1 MARKIIRRKAIG
13 TTRKKTKD
21 SFFIRKLKLF
31 GLIFGIILLL
41 FSVAYHYREGLAYYF
56 SFKTDKVLKEER
68 QQARKLAIIRNFQI
82 LSKHKN
88 KAIGIDVSEYQG
100 NINWQKVKWID
111 EVYEI
116 NFVLIRATA
125 GNDRVD
131 AQFEKNWENAKNK
144 KVIRGAYHYYRPNEN
159 SLEQAN
165 FFIKNVKLKKGDLP
179 PVLDIEKLPK
189 NQSLDSLKVGL
200 KRWLLRVEN
209 YYGVKPIIYSGDKYF
224 TTFLERQFSDYTF
237 WIANYSVFDEKID
250 KSWQFWQF
258 TENANVDGIKG
269 NVDLNIFN
277 GTKTQLKYLTIG
289 N

>member
-1 MARKIIRRKAIG
+1 MARKIIRRKANS

-21 SFFIRKLKLF
+21 SFFIRKLKIF
-31 GLIFGIILLL
+31 GLIFGIILFI
-41 FSVAYHYREGLAYYF
+41 FSIAYHYREGLAYYL
-56 SFKTDKVLKEER
+56 SYKTDKVLKEE

-100 NINWQKVKWID
+100 NINWQKVKLID

-131 AQFEKNWENAKNK
+131 DQFVKNWANAKSK
-144 KVIRGAYHYYRPNEN
+144 KMIRAAYHYYRPNEN
-159 SLEQAN
+159 SLEQAD
-165 FFIKNVKLKKGDLP
+165 FFIKTVKLKKGDLP

-200 KRWLLRVEN
+200 KRWLLKVQN
-209 YYGVKPIIYSGDKYF
+209 FYGVKPIIYSGDKYF
-224 TTFLERQFSDYTF
+224 TDFLEKQFSGYTF
-237 WIANYSVFDEKID
+237 WIANYSAFDEKID

-258 TENANVDGIKG
+258 TENANVEGIEG
-269 NVDLNIFN
+269 NVDLNIYN
-277 GTKTQLKYLTIG
+277 GTKNQLKYLTIG

>member
-1 MARKIIRRKAIG
+1 MARKIIRKKVNI
-13 TTRKKTKD
+13 TTRKKKKD
-21 SFFIRKLKLF
+21 SFLIRKLKLF

-56 SFKTDKVLKEER
+56 SYKTDKVLKQE
-68 QQARKLAIIRNFQI
+68 QKARKLAIIRNFQI

-131 AQFEKNWENAKNK
+131 AQFEKNWENAKSK
-144 KVIRGAYHYYRPNEN
+144 KMIRGAYHYYRPNEN

-165 FFIKNVKLKKGDLP
+165 FFIKRVKLKKGDLP

-224 TTFLERQFSDYTF
+224 TAFLEKQFSDYTF

-258 TENANVDGIKG
+258 TENAKVDGIKG

-277 GTKTQLKYLTIG
+277 GTKNQLKYLTIG

>member
-1 MARKIIRRKAIG
+1 VARKIIRKKVS
-13 TTRKKTKD
+13 TTARKKTKD
-21 SFFIRKLKLF
+21 SFLIRKLKLF

-68 QQARKLAIIRNFQI
+68 QARKLAIIRNFEI

-144 KVIRGAYHYYRPNEN
+144 KMIRGAYHYYRPNEN

-224 TTFLERQFSDYTF
+224 TTFLEKQFSDYTF

-277 GTKTQLKYLTIG
+277 GTKTQLKDLTIG

>member
-1 MARKIIRRKAIG
+1 MTKKIIRNKTN
-13 TTRKKTKD
+13 TTFRKKSKD
-21 SFFIRKLKLF
+21 SFLKRKLKTVTLVVIIMV
-31 GLIFGIILLL
+31 LIFSI
-41 FSVAYHYREGLAYYF
+41 VYHYRVGLAYYF
-56 SFKTDKVLKEER
+56 SYKTDKVLSKEKK
-68 QQARKLAIIRNFQI
+68 ARKLAIIRNFQI
-82 LSKHKN
+82 LEQHKN

-100 NINWQKVKWID
+100 NINWQKVKLID
-111 EVYEI
+111 DVYEI

-131 AQFEKNWENAKNK
+131 KQFAKNWENVKSKNR
-144 KVIRGAYHYYRPNEN
+144 IRGAYHYYRPNEN

-165 FFIKNVKLKKGDLP
+165 FFIKTVKLKKGDLP

-189 NQSLDSLKVGL
+189 NQSLDRLKVGL
-200 KRWLLRVEN
+200 KRWLGRVEK

-224 TTFLERQFSDYTF
+224 TDFLENEFSEYTF
-237 WIANYSVFDEKID
+237 WIANYSIFEEKINKD
-250 KSWQFWQF
+250 WQFWQF

-269 NVDLNIFN
+269 AVDLNIFN

>member
-1 MARKIIRRKAIG
+1 MARKIIKKKVNI
-13 TTRKKTKD
+13 TTRKKKKD
-21 SFFIRKLKLF
+21 SFLVRKLKLL
-31 GLIFGIILLL
+31 GLISGLIVFL

-56 SFKTDKVLKEER
+56 SYKTDKVLKQE
-68 QQARKLAIIRNFQI
+68 QKARKLAIIRNFQI

-100 NINWQKVKWID
+100 NIDWPKVKWID
-111 EVYEI
+111 DDYEI

-125 GNDRVD
+125 GNNRVD
-131 AQFEKNWENAKNK
+131 AQFEKNWENLKRK
-144 KVIRGAYHYYRPNEN
+144 KMICGAYHYYRPNEN
-159 SLEQAN
+159 SLQQAN

-224 TTFLERQFSDYTF
+224 TTFLEKQFSDYTF

-277 GTKTQLKYLTIG
+277 GTKNQLKYLTIG

>member
-1 MARKIIRRKAIG
+1 MARKIIRKKVYI
-13 TTRKKTKD
+13 TTRKKKKD
-21 SFFIRKLKLF
+21 SFLVRKLKLL
-31 GLIFGIILLL
+31 GIVFGIVLLL

-56 SFKTDKVLKEER
+56 SYKTDKVLKQE
-68 QQARKLAIIRNFQI
+68 QKARKLAIIRNFQI
-82 LSKHKN
+82 LSKYKN

-131 AQFEKNWENAKNK
+131 AQFEKNWDNAKSK
-144 KVIRGAYHYYRPNEN
+144 KMIRGAYHYYRPNEN

-165 FFIKNVKLKKGDLP
+165 FFIKRVKLKKGDLP

-224 TTFLERQFSDYTF
+224 TTFLEKQFSDYTF
-237 WIANYSVFDEKID
+237 WIANYSVFDEKIN

-277 GTKTQLKYLTIG
+277 GTKNQLKYLTIG

>member
-1 MARKIIRRKAIG
+1 MAKKSIRNKTNINY
-13 TTRKKTKD
+13 RKKAKD
-21 SFFIRKLKLF
+21 SFLKRKFKMFL
-31 GLIFGIILLL
+31 LISAIIALL

-56 SFKTDKVLKEER
+56 SYKTDKVLKQEQR
-68 QQARKLAIIRNFQI
+68 DRKLAIIRNFQI

-88 KAIGIDVSEYQG
+88 KAVGIDISEYHG
-100 NINWQKVKWID
+100 NINWQKVKMID
-111 EVYEI
+111 EIYEI

-125 GNDRVD
+125 GKDRVD
-131 AQFEKNWENAKNK
+131 GEFANNWKNVKAKK
-144 KVIRGAYHYYRPNEN
+144 MIRGAYHYYRPNEN

-165 FFIKNVKLKKGDLP
+165 FFIKTVKLKKGDLP
-179 PVLDIEKLPK
+179 PVLDIEKLPR
-189 NQSLDSLKVGL
+189 NQSLDSLQIGL
-200 KRWLLRVEN
+200 KRWLLKVEN
-209 YYGVKPIIYSGDKYF
+209 FYGVKPIIYSGDKYF
-224 TTFLERQFSDYTF
+224 TDFLEKQFSGYTF
-237 WIANYSVFDEKID
+237 WIANYSIFDENID

>member
-1 MARKIIRRKAIG
+1 VARKIIRKKVN
-13 TTRKKTKD
+13 TTARKKKKD
-21 SFFIRKLKLF
+21 SFLVRKLKIF
-31 GLIFGIILLL
+31 GLVLGIVLLF

-56 SFKTDKVLKEER
+56 SYKTDKVLKQE
-68 QQARKLAIIRNFQI
+68 QKARKLAIIRNFQI

-100 NINWQKVKWID
+100 NIYWQKVKCID

-125 GNDRVD
+125 GKDRVD
-131 AQFEKNWENAKNK
+131 AQFERNWENVKSK
-144 KVIRGAYHYYRPNEN
+144 KMIRGAYHYYRPNEN
-159 SLEQAN
+159 SLQQAN

-189 NQSLDSLKVGL
+189 NQPLDSLKVGL

-209 YYGVKPIIYSGDKYF
+209 YYSVKPIIYSGDKYF
-224 TTFLERQFSDYTF
+224 TTFLEKQFSDYTF

-277 GTKTQLKYLTIG
+277 GTKTQLKDLTIG

>member
-1 MARKIIRRKAIG
+1 MARKIIRKKVN
-13 TTRKKTKD
+13 TTARKKKKD
-21 SFFIRKLKLF
+21 SFLIRKLKLF

-56 SFKTDKVLKEER
+56 SYKTDKVLKQE
-68 QQARKLAIIRNFQI
+68 QKARKLAIIRNFQI

-131 AQFEKNWENAKNK
+131 AQFEKNWDNAKSK
-144 KVIRGAYHYYRPNEN
+144 KMIRGAYHYYRPNEN

-165 FFIKNVKLKKGDLP
+165 FFIKRVKLKKGDLP

-209 YYGVKPIIYSGDKYF
+209 YYGIKPIIYSGDKYF
-224 TTFLERQFSDYTF
+224 TTFLEKQFSDYTF

-258 TENANVDGIKG
+258 TENAKVDGIKG

-277 GTKTQLKYLTIG
+277 GTKNQLKYLTIG

>member
-13 TTRKKTKD
+13 PARKKKKD
-21 SFFIRKLKLF
+21 SFLVRKLKLF
-31 GLIFGIILLL
+31 GLVLGIVLLL

-56 SFKTDKVLKEER
+56 SYKTDKVLKHE
-68 QQARKLAIIRNFQI
+68 QKARKLAIIRNFQI

-131 AQFEKNWENAKNK
+131 AQFEKNWDNAKSK
-144 KVIRGAYHYYRPNEN
+144 KMIRGAYHYYRPNEN
-159 SLEQAN
+159 SLQQAN
-165 FFIKNVKLKKGDLP
+165 FFIKRVKLKKGDLP

-200 KRWLLRVEN
+200 RRWLLRVEN

-224 TTFLERQFSDYTF
+224 TTFLEKQFSDYTF

-277 GTKTQLKYLTIG
+277 GTKNQLKYLTIG

>member
-1 MARKIIRRKAIG
+1 VARKIIRKKLN
-13 TTRKKTKD
+13 TTARKKKKD
-21 SFFIRKLKLF
+21 SFLVRKLKIF
-31 GLIFGIILLL
+31 GLVLVIVLLL

-56 SFKTDKVLKEER
+56 SYKTDKVLKQE
-68 QQARKLAIIRNFQI
+68 QKARKLAIIRNFQI

-100 NINWQKVKWID
+100 NIYWQKVKCID

-125 GNDRVD
+125 GKDRVD
-131 AQFEKNWENAKNK
+131 AQFERNWENVKSK
-144 KVIRGAYHYYRPNEN
+144 KMIRGAYHYYRPNEN
-159 SLEQAN
+159 SLQQAN

-224 TTFLERQFSDYTF
+224 TTFLEKQFSDYTF

-277 GTKTQLKYLTIG
+277 GTKTQLKDLTIG

>member
-1 MARKIIRRKAIG
+1 MARKIIRKKVS
-13 TTRKKTKD
+13 TTARKKTKD
-21 SFFIRKLKLF
+21 SFLVRKLKLF

-144 KVIRGAYHYYRPNEN
+144 KMIRGAYHYYRPNEN

-209 YYGVKPIIYSGDKYF
+209 YFGVKPIIYSGDKYF
-224 TTFLERQFSDYTF
+224 TTFLEKQFSDYTF
-237 WIANYSVFDEKID
+237 WIANYSVFDEEID

-277 GTKTQLKYLTIG
+277 GTKTQLKNLTIG

>member
-1 MARKIIRRKAIG
+1 VARKIIRKKVNI
-13 TTRKKTKD
+13 TTRKKKKD
-21 SFFIRKLKLF
+21 SFLIRKLKLF

-56 SFKTDKVLKEER
+56 SYKTDKVLKQE
-68 QQARKLAIIRNFQI
+68 QKARKLAIIRNFQI

-131 AQFEKNWENAKNK
+131 AQFEKNWENAKSK
-144 KVIRGAYHYYRPNEN
+144 KMIRGAYHYYRPNEN

-165 FFIKNVKLKKGDLP
+165 FFIKRVKLKKGDLP

-224 TTFLERQFSDYTF
+224 TAFLEKQFSDYTF

-258 TENANVDGIKG
+258 TENAKVDGIKG

-277 GTKTQLKYLTIG
+277 GTKNQLKYLTIG

>member
-13 TTRKKTKD
+13 TTRKKTND
-21 SFFIRKLKLF
+21 SFLIRKLKLF

-68 QQARKLAIIRNFQI
+68 RARKLAIIRNFQI

-144 KVIRGAYHYYRPNEN
+144 KMIRGAYHYYRPNEN

-224 TTFLERQFSDYTF
+224 TTFLEKQFSDYTF